1 MSARRVLF
9 HVQHLLGVGHLK
21 RAALVARACAEAGLD
36 VTLVSGGAALGNL
49 DVGRAR
55 LCQLP
60 PARAADE
67 SFSHLVDEDG
77 EAVDDTW
84 RERRREALLGALAA
98 CRPHVVAIESFPFGR
113 RLLRFELLPL
123 LEATAELRPRPR
135 VVSSLRDILVPKRK
149 PGRNEEIAE
158 LVERWFDH
166 VLVHG
171 DPALVALERTYALAG
186 RLAGRIVYSGY
197 VAEPAPDLPAQGRGD
212 EVVVSAGGSATGVR
226 LLTCAL
232 EARALTSLAT
242 APWRL
247 LVGDTVPPEV
257 RRRLNENAPAGFVV
271 EPARPDFSELLAGC
285 ALSISQAGYN
295 TVMTLLATGAR
306 AVVVPFARAG
316 ESEQTLRAEIL
327 SDRGVL
333 EIVAESELTPAT
345 LAAAVERVLAAPH
358 RPTPAIDMEGAAMSA
373 RLIAGWAEE
382 VAA

>member
-21 RAALVARACAEAGLD
+21 RAAMVARACAEADLE
-36 VTLVSGGAALGNL
+36 VTLVSGGTALSHL
-49 DVGRAR
+49 DLGRAR
-55 LCQLP
+55 LHQLP
-60 PARAADE
+60 AARSADE

-77 EAVDDTW
+77 GAVDDAW
-84 RERRREALLGALAA
+84 RERRREALLGVLAA
-98 CRPHVVAIESFPFGR
+98 CRPHVVVVESFPFGR
-113 RLLRFELLPL
+113 RLLRFELMPL
-123 LEATAELRPRPR
+123 LEAARGLRPRPR
-135 VVSSLRDILVPKRK
+135 VVSSVRDILVPKRK

-171 DPALVALERTYALAG
+171 DPALVPLERTYPLAG

-197 VAEPAPDLPAQGRGD
+197 VAEPAPSLPARGRGD

-226 LLTCAL
+226 LLSCAL
-232 EARALTSLAT
+232 ETRALTSLAG

-247 LVGDTVPPEV
+247 LVGDTIAPEV
-257 RRRLNENAPAGFVV
+257 RRRLREQAPAGVVV
-271 EPARPDFSELLAGC
+271 EPARPDFPELVARC

-295 TVMTLLATGAR
+295 TAMTLLATGAR

-327 SDRGVL
+327 RDRGVL
-333 EIVAESELTPAT
+333 EMVAESELTPTA
-345 LAAAVERVLAAPH
+345 LAAAVETALAAPD
-358 RPTPAIDMEGAAMSA
+358 RPAPAIDMEGAAHSA